1 MGGLESLGCLTQNTS
16 LHNGLI
22 GRSIGIFSWIPNHPF
37 SPSCTPA
44 RRGKGPCL
52 LFSAMAEFSDLW
64 SCYST
69 LIHLSTCCLRESL
82 AHPSSIPPGT
92 LWQPRSFLRS
102 CCKPAR
108 TRVIIPAVGLFAM
121 SSQGL
126 WLCEAFLSVLVFW
139 CYLASGPC
147 CFVDPLKRVVVITG
161 WITTG
166 SLHW

>member
-1 MGGLESLGCLTQNTS
+1 MAWSVVPSGFFLG
-16 LHNGLI
+16 
-22 GRSIGIFSWIPNHPF
+22 IPSHPF

-52 LFSAMAEFSDLW
+52 LFSAMNLQTFGVAIQHS
-64 SCYST
+64 ST
-69 LIHLSTCCLRESL
+69 YPPAACGNPWRTHLAYRL
-82 AHPSSIPPGT
+82 ALCGSQGAFFAVAANQRG
-92 LWQPRSFLRS
+92 LGWSFLQLAFS
-102 CCKPAR
+102 PED
-108 TRVIIPAVGLFAM
+108 AM

-126 WLCEAFLSVLVFW
+126 WLCEAFLSALVFW

-147 CFVDPLKRVVVITG
+147 CFVDLLKRVVVITG